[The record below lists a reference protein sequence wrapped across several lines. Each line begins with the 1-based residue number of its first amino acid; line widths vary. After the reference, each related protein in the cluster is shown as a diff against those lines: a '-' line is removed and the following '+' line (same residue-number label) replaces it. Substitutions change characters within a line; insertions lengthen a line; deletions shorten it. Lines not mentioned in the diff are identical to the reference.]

1 MKKKFLDKFL
11 SRDIEL
17 EEKKDV
23 DKSKDENQN
32 KYEEYTIFDSMT
44 LPANEPVEGLS
55 ITSWLATFPAIGP
68 SIYSSFGRRSYKQ
81 TRASTEIDPIRAGV
95 EGMVDTRMA
104 ENMPMFKNIV
114 ESMINEQLEQIQSTL
129 PFQEVAPPVTI
140 FDISKDE
147 IKDMILKAT
156 KVGESFYPSDIAN
169 KFGLDLKTVIEVID
183 ELKREGNI
191 SDSQTVD

>member
-17 EEKKDV
+17 EEKKDA
-23 DKSKDENQN
+23 DESKDENQN
-32 KYEEYTIFDSMT
+32 EYEKYTIFDSMT

-55 ITSWLATFPAIGP
+55 TSWPALFPAISP

-114 ESMINEQLEQIQSTL
+114 ESMIDEKLEQIQSTL
-129 PFQEVAPPVTI
+129 PFQEVAPPVTT

-147 IKDMILKAT
+147 IKDTILKAT
-156 KVGESFYPSDIAN
+156 KVGEIFYPSDIAN

-191 SDSQTVD
+191 SDNQTVD